1 MPLPHKSIQETP
13 YERTLGK
20 RAANRDSSADSMKQA
35 DAHSFPRKYKTHRN
49 TASILLN
56 AFSALANGQ
65 ETGNQEIYHRP
76 TDLFRLDRR
85 VAIAAGKHRTRRTPA
100 AATAEHACPAPSEAT
115 TRIPARLGGAT
126 AAGPRRTAPPTAAP
140 YDGNDK
146 WSDRIHRLGTERPS
160 FPLFLREN
168 AQKVIRNTAGRNP
181 MLPTREPFGSSLPQK
196 QKSPLPEIVPTGVKS

>member
-1 MPLPHKSIQETP
+1 MEP
-13 YERTLGK
+13 
-20 RAANRDSSADSMKQA
+20 A
-35 DAHSFPRKYKTHRN
+35 DAHSMQTRHPEIQRRSRRAHSYY
-49 TASILLN
+49 
-56 AFSALANGQ
+56 
-65 ETGNQEIYHRP
+65 ETGTSDIRRP
-76 TDLFRLDRR
+76 FRFNRHT
-85 VAIAAGKHRTRRTPA
+85 AITAGKRRTRRTPA

-146 WSDRIHRLGTERPS
+146 WSDRIHRSGTERPS

-181 MLPTREPFGSSLPQK
+181 MLPTREPSGSSLPQK

>member
-126 AAGPRRTAPPTAAP
+126 AAGPRRTAPTTVAP

-146 WSDRIHRLGTERPS
+146 WSDRIHRSGTERLS
-160 FPLFLREN
+160 FPLFLGKTHKRSSGTQRVGTRCFRQEN
-168 AQKVIRNTAGRNP
+168 RSAVPSLKNRNHPCRRLFRQG
-181 MLPTREPFGSSLPQK
+181 
-196 QKSPLPEIVPTGVKS
+196 

>member
-1 MPLPHKSIQETP
+1 MEP
-13 YERTLGK
+13 
-20 RAANRDSSADSMKQA
+20 A
-35 DAHSFPRKYKTHRN
+35 DAHSMQTRHPEIQRRSRRAHSYY
-49 TASILLN
+49 
-56 AFSALANGQ
+56 
-65 ETGNQEIYHRP
+65 ETGNSDIRRP
-76 TDLFRLDRR
+76 TDFPLQPHT
-85 VAIAAGKHRTRRTPA
+85 AIAAGKRRTRRTPA

-126 AAGPRRTAPPTAAP
+126 AAGPRRTAPTTAAP
-140 YDGNDK
+140 YNGNDK
-146 WSDRIHRLGTERPS
+146 WSDRIHRSGTERLS

>member
-85 VAIAAGKHRTRRTPA
+85 VAIAAGKRRTRRTPA

-146 WSDRIHRLGTERPS
+146 WSDRIHRLGTERRRFRFFLGKTHKRSSGTQRVGTRCFRQENRSAVPS
-160 FPLFLREN
+160 LKNRNHPCRRLFR
-168 AQKVIRNTAGRNP
+168 QG
-181 MLPTREPFGSSLPQK
+181 
-196 QKSPLPEIVPTGVKS
+196 

>member
-1 MPLPHKSIQETP
+1 MFYPSDYTATAFYLGYRPLFP
-13 YERTLGK
+13 
-20 RAANRDSSADSMKQA
+20 
-35 DAHSFPRKYKTHRN
+35 FPRRVPVKAPYGTDSRKTS
-49 TASILLN
+49 ASGHPCRRHG
-56 AFSALANGQ
+56 AGRR
-65 ETGNQEIYHRP
+65 T
-76 TDLFRLDRR
+76 FRFNRHT
-85 VAIAAGKHRTRRTPA
+85 AIAAGKRRTKRTPA

-146 WSDRIHRLGTERPS
+146 WSDRIHRSGTERPS

>member
-1 MPLPHKSIQETP
+1 MPLPRKSIQETP

-20 RAANRDSSADSMKQA
+20 RAANRDSSADNMKQA
-35 DAHSFPRKYKTHRN
+35 DAHPFPRKYKTHRN

-76 TDLFRLDRR
+76 MDLFRLDRR
-85 VAIAAGKHRTRRTPA
+85 VAIAAGKRRTRRTPA
-100 AATAEHACPAPSEAT
+100 AATAENACPAPSEAT

-126 AAGPRRTAPPTAAP
+126 AAGPRRTAPTTAAP

-146 WSDRIHRLGTERPS
+146 WSDRIRRS
-160 FPLFLREN
+160 
-168 AQKVIRNTAGRNP
+168 
-181 MLPTREPFGSSLPQK
+181 GSGAPVGSAFSQG
-196 QKSPLPEIVPTGVKS
+196 IA